1 MSKLQLPSVT
11 LLCVDCVDVDRA
23 IAVVEHCKTMADFGS
38 VKVISN
44 QERNYPIVKISSL
57 HTLVMYSVW
66 MLTESYKY
74 IDTDYVLTV
83 QRDGWILNPEQWDN
97 DWLKYD
103 FVGPVFDQYDEVG
116 SGGFSLRS
124 KRLMQYLSTQFAG
137 WDGTEETANA
147 IQSKAG
153 LYEDGVISFNFKN
166 EFNICPIDV
175 ANRFAQ
181 GGNQNPANHNSK
193 PFGFHR
199 GGRVIDFSNGTIE
212 PNTIDGTI
220 GEELQNNELT
230 RLMNKYK
237 Y

>member
-1 MSKLQLPSVT
+1 MSKLQLPNVT

-23 IAVVEHCKTMADFGS
+23 IAIVEHCKTMVDFGA

-44 QERNYPIVKISSL
+44 QERNYPIVKISPL
-57 HTLVMYSVW
+57 NTLVMYSVW
-66 MLTESYKY
+66 MLTECHKY
-74 IDTDYVLTV
+74 IDTDYVLIV
-83 QRDGWILNPEQWDN
+83 QGDGWILNPEQWDN

-103 FVGPVFDQYDEVG
+103 YIGPVFDQEDRVG
-116 SGGFSLRS
+116 SGGFSFRS
-124 KRLMQYLSTQFAG
+124 KLLMQATSLGFDS

-153 LYEDGVISFNFKN
+153 CYEDGVISYGFNY
-166 EFNICPIDV
+166 FNICPINV
-175 ANRFAQ
+175 ANLFAQ

-199 GGRVIDFSNGTIE
+199 GGRIIDYSNGVVE
-212 PNTIDGTI
+212 PSIPDGTL
-220 GEELQNNELT
+220 GEQLLNKELV

-237 Y
+237 F